1 MPNIIPPTIISPTI
15 ISPTIIPPNRPPNC
29 HTSPYIMPLPNMTMP
44 ISTHISTP
52 INPYTNKSSSI
63 AKKVT
68 DDLFASSAFFGTNP
82 ANKDKY
88 CSFLKDQLNK
98 CVTKKE
104 DCIHIKNMY
113 DEVCSSLILTKP
125 A

>member
-1 MPNIIPPTIISPTI
+1 MWFNDKMPNLIPPKTLMTVETTPSP
-15 ISPTIIPPNRPPNC
+15 SPSPPLYPRPVYLA
-29 HTSPYIMPLPNMTMP
+29 PYIANQSLKPLTAQN
-44 ISTHISTP
+44 
-52 INPYTNKSSSI
+52 SSSV

-68 DDLFASSAFFGTNP
+68 DDLFASTAFYGSNP
-82 ANKDKY
+82 AHKEKY

-104 DCIHIKNMY
+104 DCLHIKNMY